1 MNIKWGKEKTDIVG
15 YYNRFMT
22 ATVQGGGSYSIHFS
36 KGYTQPDDLGEV
48 ELYYTAIQ
56 VDLITHYDMQEY
68 AWARYDEDDELVEII
83 RDGRVL
89 FRETIDGL
97 QSMYDLTAE
106 ELIDIAED
114 DFGEFE
120 NMYDEWFCGVVE
132 QIIIL
137 LEQENKKYNRIIDR
151 T

>member
-1 MNIKWGKEKTDIVG
+1 MNIKFGKEKTDIVG
-15 YYNRFMT
+15 YYNRYTT
-22 ATVQGGGSYSIHFS
+22 ATVQGDASYSIHFR
-36 KGYTQPDDLGEV
+36 KGYSEPDDLGEI
-48 ELYYTAIQ
+48 ELYYTEIQ
-56 VDLITHYDMQEY
+56 VALITHYDMQEY
-68 AWARYDEDDELVEII
+68 AWARYDEDDETVEII
-83 RDGRVL
+83 RDGKVL
-89 FRETIDGL
+89 FRRTIESL

-120 NMYDEWFCGVVE
+120 IMYDEWFCGVIE

>member
-1 MNIKWGKEKTDIVG
+1 MNIKWGKERTVIAG
-15 YYNRFMT
+15 YYNRYTT
-22 ATVQGGGSYSIHFS
+22 ATVQGGASYSIYFR
-36 KGYTQPDDLGEV
+36 KGYSEPDDLGEV
-48 ELYYTAIQ
+48 ELYDIPIRVA
-56 VDLITHYDMQEY
+56 LITHYDMQEY
-68 AWARYDEDDELVEII
+68 AWALYAEDDETVEII
-83 RDGRVL
+83 REGKVL
-89 FRETIDGL
+89 FSRTIDNL

-106 ELIDIAED
+106 DLTDIAEEN
-114 DFGEFE
+114 FGEFE

>member
-1 MNIKWGKEKTDIVG
+1 MGKRKTDIVG

-22 ATVQGGGSYSIHFS
+22 ATVQGGGSYSIHFME
-36 KGYTQPDDLGEV
+36 GYTHPDDLGEI
-48 ELYYTAIQ
+48 ELYYIEIQ
-56 VDLITHYDMQEY
+56 VSPITHYDMQEY
-68 AWARYDEDDELVEII
+68 VWAKYNEDDETVEII

-106 ELIDIAED
+106 ELIDIAEN

-137 LEQENKKYNRIIDR
+137 LAQENKKYDRIIDR

>member
-1 MNIKWGKEKTDIVG
+1 MIIKWGKEKTDIVG
-15 YYNRFMT
+15 YYNRYTT
-22 ATVQGGGSYSIHFS
+22 ATVQGGSSYSIHFR
-36 KGYTQPDDLGEV
+36 KGYSEPDDFGEV
-48 ELYYTAIQ
+48 ELYYIPIQ
-56 VDLITHYDMQEY
+56 VALITHYDMQEY
-68 AWARYDEDDELVEII
+68 AWARYDEDDETVEII
-83 RDGRVL
+83 RDGKVL
-89 FRETIDGL
+89 FRRTIEGL

-137 LEQENKKYNRIIDR
+137 LEQENKKYDRIIDR

>member
-1 MNIKWGKEKTDIVG
+1 MNIKWGKERTDIVG
-15 YYNRFMT
+15 YYDRYTT
-22 ATVQGGGSYSIHFS
+22 ATVQGGRSYSIHFVN
-36 KGYTQPDDLGEV
+36 GYTQPDDLGEV
-48 ELYYTAIQ
+48 ELYYTRIQ
-56 VDLITHYDMQEY
+56 VSLIVHYDMQEY
-68 AWARYDEDDELVEII
+68 AWARYDEDDETVEII
-83 RDGRVL
+83 RNGKVL
-89 FRETIDGL
+89 FKRTIENL

-120 NMYDEWFCGVVE
+120 IMYDEWFCGVIE